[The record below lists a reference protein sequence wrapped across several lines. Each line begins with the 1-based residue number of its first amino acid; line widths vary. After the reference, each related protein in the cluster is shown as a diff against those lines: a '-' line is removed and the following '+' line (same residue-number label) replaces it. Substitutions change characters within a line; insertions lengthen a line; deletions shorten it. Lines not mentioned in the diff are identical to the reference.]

1 MMHMAPRSALAIALA
16 CPMLAVSP
24 ALAFEP
30 TGNEIADRFLA
41 IVEAGNATVTV
52 QDGVSEAG
60 GAVTIKGLETLIKDK
75 GNEAKLIVGTTVI
88 TDGVLPASGGLNA
101 DSMVMSGVTVDGKDG
116 DETVRIEVKSIS
128 IDDPVMPSPETVK
141 AAGSADGIAPSYSRA
156 ELTGIVIDANEQG
169 LIPIASVVATI
180 DEMDGDLPT
189 SGSLAIEGVEISAAS
204 LDDEEK
210 KTLTDLGYD
219 KLTLSGSFAAD
230 WDPQSGKLL
239 VSDLT
244 VGGTEVG
251 TLGASLAIGGLTREI
266 VKKLDASQDNP
277 EQAMALMQSL
287 TLERLS
293 MRLDNDSLVDRLL
306 ESQAKSSGVS
316 RAEFVG
322 QLTGALPMLLS
333 VVNNVDF
340 QKKIASAATT
350 FLNEPKSFA
359 AVAAPSTPLPFAQ
372 VMGTAMMAPQMLPDI
387 LNVTITANQ
396 PKAD

>member
-251 TLGASLAIGGLTREI
+251 TLACHRRTDPRDRQEARRLPGQPRAGDGAHAEPHAGT
-266 VKKLDASQDNP
+266 P
-277 EQAMALMQSL
+277 EH
-287 TLERLS
+287 
-293 MRLDNDSLVDRLL
+293 
-306 ESQAKSSGVS
+306 
-316 RAEFVG
+316 
-322 QLTGALPMLLS
+322 
-333 VVNNVDF
+333 
-340 QKKIASAATT
+340 
-350 FLNEPKSFA
+350 
-359 AVAAPSTPLPFAQ
+359 APRQ
-372 VMGTAMMAPQMLPDI
+372 
-387 LNVTITANQ
+387 
-396 PKAD
+396 